1 MPPAKRKPAQQAPAA
16 AASLRVTRAAA
27 KRSALAISD
36 PPLEEKKAKKAK
48 KAKAK
53 TSSGG
58 RKKKNE
64 KEESASVKA
73 DKEEEIEE
81 DVEGASSKT
90 IFVEHCKQCNQ
101 FKMRANLVK
110 ERLEG
115 ADCGVNVILNPEKP
129 RRGCFEIRQEG
140 GKKFISLLD
149 MKRPFKPMRDLDMD
163 KVISDIIDEISN
175 T

>member
-1 MPPAKRKPAQQAPAA
+1 MPPAKRKPAQPAPAA
-16 AASLRVTRAAA
+16 AAPVRVTRAAA
-27 KRSALAISD
+27 KRSALATSD
-36 PPLEEKKAKKAK
+36 PPPEEKKAKKAK
-48 KAKAK
+48 KAKA
-53 TSSGG
+53 SSGG

-64 KEESASVKA
+64 KEESAPVKA

-81 DVEGASSKT
+81 DEEEGASSKT
-90 IFVEHCKQCNQ
+90 IVVEHCKQCNQ

-110 ERLEG
+110 ERLEK

-129 RRGCFEIRQEG
+129 RRGCFEIREEG

-163 KVISDIIDEISN
+163 QVISDIIDEISN

>member
-1 MPPAKRKPAQQAPAA
+1 MPPAKRKPAQQAPDAA
-16 AASLRVTRAAA
+16 APVRVTRAAA
-27 KRSALAISD
+27 KRSALAISN
-36 PPLEEKKAKKAK
+36 PPPEEKKVKKAK
-48 KAKAK
+48 KAKA
-53 TSSGG
+53 SSGG

-64 KEESASVKA
+64 KEVSASVKA

-81 DVEGASSKT
+81 DEEEASSKT
-90 IFVEHCKQCNQ
+90 IVVEHCKQCNQ

-110 ERLEG
+110 ERLEK

>member
-1 MPPAKRKPAQQAPAA
+1 MPPAKRKPAQQAPDAA
-16 AASLRVTRAAA
+16 APVRVTRAAA
-27 KRSALAISD
+27 KRSALSISD
-36 PPLEEKKAKKAK
+36 PPPEEKRVKKPK
-48 KAKAK
+48 KAKAS
-53 TSSGG
+53 TGA
-58 RKKKNE
+58 RKKNKNE
-64 KEESASVKA
+64 KEESVSVKA
-73 DKEEEIEE
+73 DKEEAIEE
-81 DVEGASSKT
+81 DEEEASNKT
-90 IFVEHCKQCNQ
+90 IVVEHCKQCNQ

-110 ERLEG
+110 ERLEK

-140 GKKFISLLD
+140 GKTFISLLE

>member
-115 ADCGVNVILNPEKP
+115 ADCGVNVILNPEKTP
-129 RRGCFEIRQEG
+129 AAYAAAIV
-140 GKKFISLLD
+140 KTPLTD